1 MWDMRYAERRP
12 TMRRLWSMAE
22 MRFLS
27 GNIYSLPNFGSNPS
41 RIGKA
46 NFWPFLPS
54 SCCRSGCGK
63 RAPRNQSPLRL
74 PIGKPEASMSLKEY
88 TRKRDFKK
96 TAEPPAK
103 VGKGSPHS
111 FVIQKHDASRLHYDL
126 RLERMEHS
134 NPGRCPRVCR
144 TLTARSISPFK
155 SRTIR

>member
-12 TMRRLWSMAE
+12 TMRRLLSMAE

-103 VGKGSPHS
+103 VGKGSLHLLS
-111 FVIQKHDASRLHYDL
+111 SRSMMLPGCTTICGL
-126 RLERMEHS
+126 KWMEHS